1 MMSSVK
7 QDMTAKEYLRQY
19 AYAQRRA
26 DIFREEYEAETLKV
40 DAIRSLSDN
49 DGMPHGTNISKPTED
64 KAIRLADKAKKWR
77 DAELDALEVRQM
89 VFDTISIVPDIEG
102 KVLYERYIQMR
113 KWEEICVRLNY
124 SWKGIHLVHR
134 RALNIVESI
143 INPT

>member
-1 MMSSVK
+1 
-7 QDMTAKEYLRQY
+7 MTAKEYLRQY

>member
-1 MMSSVK
+1 
-7 QDMTAKEYLRQY
+7 MTAKEYLRQY

-64 KAIRLADKAKKWR
+64 KAIRLADKALKWR
-77 DAELDALEVRQM
+77 EAELEALEVRQM
-89 VFDTISIVPDIEG
+89 VFETIIIVPDIEG
-102 KVLYERYIQMR
+102 KVLYERYIQLR

-124 SWKGIHLVHR
+124 SWKGIHLIHR
-134 RALNIVESI
+134 RALNIVDGI